1 MIKTAVIGHPVAH
14 SKSPKIHSY
23 WLQKYG
29 LEGSYTAIDIAP
41 ENLATGV
48 RQLIAEGYAGFN
60 VTVPHKIA
68 IMALC
73 TTLSPAAQAIGA
85 VNTVSVQ
92 KDGTLYGHNTDG
104 FGFAANLDEAL
115 PLFGW
120 SAGPAVVIGAGGAA
134 HAILWAL
141 QERGVPH
148 IYVTNRT
155 AQKAQ
160 EVATSFGA
168 KKVAWEDR
176 HDCLAGAHLLINAS
190 SLGMVGQSSLDLDLR
205 ALPQQATVYDIVYN
219 PQMTPLLLEAQ
230 KKGCRVVTGL
240 GMLLHQARPAFEG
253 WYGIMPEVTND
264 LRQLLDMR

>member
-29 LEGSYTAIDIAP
+29 LKGSYTAIDIAP
-41 ENLATGV
+41 ENLAAGV
-48 RQLIAEGYAGFN
+48 RQLIADGYTGFN

-115 PLFGW
+115 PLFDW

-141 QERGVPH
+141 QE
-148 IYVTNRT
+148 
-155 AQKAQ
+155 
-160 EVATSFGA
+160 
-168 KKVAWEDR
+168 
-176 HDCLAGAHLLINAS
+176 
-190 SLGMVGQSSLDLDLR
+190 
-205 ALPQQATVYDIVYN
+205 
-219 PQMTPLLLEAQ
+219 
-230 KKGCRVVTGL
+230 
-240 GMLLHQARPAFEG
+240 
-253 WYGIMPEVTND
+253 
-264 LRQLLDMR
+264 